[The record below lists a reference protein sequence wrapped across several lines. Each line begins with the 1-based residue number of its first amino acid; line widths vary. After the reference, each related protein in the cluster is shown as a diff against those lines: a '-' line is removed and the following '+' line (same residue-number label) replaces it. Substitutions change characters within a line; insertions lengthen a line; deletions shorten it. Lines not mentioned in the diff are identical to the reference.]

1 MKVVALR
8 EAKATLSSCVE
19 AAQQDRILI
28 TRHGKPAALVIG
40 VEGESLEDL
49 LTVANPRF
57 WELIESR
64 RASRKTF
71 SLAEVRR
78 RLRLPVRAATRG
90 GAPRSS
96 RGSRPK

>member
-19 AAQQDRILI
+19 AAQRDRVLI
-28 TRHGKPAALVIG
+28 TRHGKPAAIVIG

-57 WELIESR
+57 WELVESR
-64 RASRKTF
+64 RASRKTV

-78 RLRLPVRAATRG
+78 RLRLPPGAAARG
-90 GAPRSS
+90 GAPRS
-96 RGSRPK
+96 RREGRPK

>member
-19 AAQQDRILI
+19 AAQRDRILI

-40 VEGESLEDL
+40 VEGENLEDL
-49 LTVANPRF
+49 LTVGNPRF

-64 RASRKTF
+64 RVSRKTV

-78 RLRLPVRAATRG
+78 RLRLPARAAARQ
-90 GAPRSS
+90 GAARSS
-96 RGSRPK
+96 RETRPK

>member
-8 EAKATLSSCVE
+8 EAKATLSRCVE
-19 AAQQDRILI
+19 AAQRDRILI

-40 VEGESLEDL
+40 VEGENLEDL

-64 RASRKTF
+64 RTSRKTV

-78 RLRLPVRAATRG
+78 RLRLPARATARG
-90 GAPRSS
+90 GAARSS
-96 RGSRPK
+96 RGGRSK